1 MVAAGALM
9 APTSMHVPVEE
20 EIEIYLPRIPTLCL
34 TCVRE
39 KLQFASPH
47 SHFCRTHIMNI
58 MGRHV
63 LRLMGIG
70 AVAIAIPQLASAF
83 DSENGAAFKL
93 AMGPTSAAL
102 KNQTPSTTSDNTG
115 TKCTPS
121 EGTCPKPH
129 HRSKRMS
136 AGSATQAR

>member
-1 MVAAGALM
+1 
-9 APTSMHVPVEE
+9 
-20 EIEIYLPRIPTLCL
+20 
-34 TCVRE
+34 
-39 KLQFASPH
+39 
-47 SHFCRTHIMNI
+47 MNI

-70 AVAIAIPQLASAF
+70 AVAIAIPQLASAL

-93 AMGPTSAAL
+93 GPTSAAL

-136 AGSATQAR
+136 AGSAVR

>member
-9 APTSMHVPVEE
+9 TPTSMHVPGGGGDRDKFTVW
-20 EIEIYLPRIPTLCL
+20 IPTPYL
-34 TCVRE
+34 TGVPE
-39 KLQFASPH
+39 KLPFASPH

-70 AVAIAIPQLASAF
+70 TIAIAIPQLASAF

-115 TKCTPS
+115 TKCAPS

-136 AGSATQAR
+136 AGSAVR

>member
-1 MVAAGALM
+1 MFDLR
-9 APTSMHVPVEE
+9 
-20 EIEIYLPRIPTLCL
+20 PRKT
-34 TCVRE
+34 TVR
-39 KLQFASPH
+39 FATQS
-47 SHFCRTHIMNI
+47 FCRTHIMNI
-58 MGRHV
+58 MGRHM

-70 AVAIAIPQLASAF
+70 AFAIAIPQLASAF

-115 TKCTPS
+115 TKCTAS

-136 AGSATQAR
+136 AGSAVR

>member
-1 MVAAGALM
+1 MVTASSHDAHNHAL
-9 APTSMHVPVEE
+9 PD
-20 EIEIYLPRIPTLCL
+20 
-34 TCVRE
+34 
-39 KLQFASPH
+39 

-58 MGRHV
+58 MGRHM

-70 AVAIAIPQLASAF
+70 AFAIAIPQLASAF
-83 DSENGAAFKL
+83 DSESGAAFKL

-115 TKCTPS
+115 TKCPPS

-129 HRSKRMS
+129 LRSYERRFRR
-136 AGSATQAR
+136 ALGRVGPARQM

>member
-1 MVAAGALM
+1 
-9 APTSMHVPVEE
+9 
-20 EIEIYLPRIPTLCL
+20 
-34 TCVRE
+34 
-39 KLQFASPH
+39 
-47 SHFCRTHIMNI
+47 MNI

-63 LRLMGIG
+63 LRLMEIG
-70 AVAIAIPQLASAF
+70 AVAVAVAIVIPQPASAF

-102 KNQTPSTTSDNTG
+102 KNQTPSTTSDDTG

-121 EGTCPKPH
+121 EGTCPKRH

-136 AGSATQAR
+136 AGSAVR

>member
-1 MVAAGALM
+1 
-9 APTSMHVPVEE
+9 
-20 EIEIYLPRIPTLCL
+20 
-34 TCVRE
+34 
-39 KLQFASPH
+39 
-47 SHFCRTHIMNI
+47 MNI
-58 MGRHV
+58 MDRYV

-70 AVAIAIPQLASAF
+70 TVAIAIPQLASAF

-102 KNQTPSTTSDNTG
+102 KNQTPSTISDNTC

-121 EGTCPKPH
+121 DGNCPKPH

-136 AGSATQAR
+136 TGSAER

>member
-1 MVAAGALM
+1 
-9 APTSMHVPVEE
+9 
-20 EIEIYLPRIPTLCL
+20 
-34 TCVRE
+34 
-39 KLQFASPH
+39 
-47 SHFCRTHIMNI
+47 MNI
-58 MGRHV
+58 LGRHV

-70 AVAIAIPQLASAF
+70 AVAIAIPQPASAF
-83 DSENGAAFKL
+83 DSENGAAFEL

-102 KNQTPSTTSDNTG
+102 KNQSPSKTSDNTG
-115 TKCTPS
+115 TKCSPS

>member
-1 MVAAGALM
+1 LTGA
-9 APTSMHVPVEE
+9 
-20 EIEIYLPRIPTLCL
+20 
-34 TCVRE
+34 RE
-39 KLQFASPH
+39 KLEFASPH
-47 SHFCRTHIMNI
+47 GHFCETHIMNI

-63 LRLMGIG
+63 LRLMEIG

-102 KNQTPSTTSDNTG
+102 KNQTPSATSDNTG
-115 TKCTPS
+115 TKCSPS

-129 HRSKRMS
+129 RRSKPMS
-136 AGSATQAR
+136 AGPAVR

>member
-1 MVAAGALM
+1 
-9 APTSMHVPVEE
+9 
-20 EIEIYLPRIPTLCL
+20 
-34 TCVRE
+34 
-39 KLQFASPH
+39 
-47 SHFCRTHIMNI
+47 MNI

-70 AVAIAIPQLASAF
+70 AFAIAIPQLASAF

-102 KNQTPSTTSDNTG
+102 KNQTPSTTSDDTG

>member
-1 MVAAGALM
+1 
-9 APTSMHVPVEE
+9 
-20 EIEIYLPRIPTLCL
+20 
-34 TCVRE
+34 
-39 KLQFASPH
+39 
-47 SHFCRTHIMNI
+47 MNI

-63 LRLMGIG
+63 LRLMEIG
-70 AVAIAIPQLASAF
+70 AVAVAIAIPQLASAF

-102 KNQTPSTTSDNTG
+102 KNQTPSTTSDGTG

-121 EGTCPKPH
+121 EGTCPKPR

-136 AGSATQAR
+136 AGSAGRVEPARRM

>member
-1 MVAAGALM
+1 
-9 APTSMHVPVEE
+9 
-20 EIEIYLPRIPTLCL
+20 
-34 TCVRE
+34 
-39 KLQFASPH
+39 
-47 SHFCRTHIMNI
+47 

-93 AMGPTSAAL
+93 AMGPTSAAQ
-102 KNQTPSTTSDNTG
+102 KNQSPSKTSDNTD

-136 AGSATQAR
+136 ADSATQAR